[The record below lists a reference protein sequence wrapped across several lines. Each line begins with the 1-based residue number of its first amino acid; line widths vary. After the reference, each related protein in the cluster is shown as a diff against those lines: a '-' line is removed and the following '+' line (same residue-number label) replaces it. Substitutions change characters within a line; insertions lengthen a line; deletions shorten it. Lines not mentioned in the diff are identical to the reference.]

1 MAKKTDT
8 TNLFRIV
15 ALLVALALLA
25 AAALVYLQPSGRG
38 AASAELAALSQ
49 AIPVRTANALAG
61 RDGAFDVLKRDL
73 DRMAELRR
81 GSDAPGNAGD
91 WQRVGVKIVPV
102 YIFRGSG
109 ISIH

>member
-25 AAALVYLQPSGRG
+25 AAGLVYLQPSGSG

-49 AIPVRTANALAG
+49 AIPVRTGMACDKAASSADAAPLP
-61 RDGAFDVLKRDL
+61 DGCR
-73 DRMAELRR
+73 
-81 GSDAPGNAGD
+81 
-91 WQRVGVKIVPV
+91 
-102 YIFRGSG
+102 
-109 ISIH
+109 